1 MPHERSRKGKSE
13 SRGVMIREPAVRVDN
28 VRLESIRGEHIPGIQ
43 DLLFTDG
50 EVTVTMWVDVSP
62 DARIIVGAL

>member
-1 MPHERSRKGKSE
+1 
-13 SRGVMIREPAVRVDN
+13 MIREPAVRVDN